1 MTKNNLI
8 KFHIDNYTGQDS
20 TTKIGK
26 NTLPTQPKALH
37 ETMCDAIIEF
47 DDNFKVW
54 SRVLQ
59 KEIENNPGKYD
70 TSNFKGNQG
79 YDFYLMKFPNLK
91 LGYGYT
97 GHIGVLWSPE
107 KEVMAAIVSKKFRLN
122 GSKTQYAIVVV
133 SPKYGDEPNL
143 GVFTDE
149 FLKEYARLTGLG
161 EDEFVLLSSH
171 SGLLSA
177 RGENVRWVVDKGLCV
192 GYKLEC
198 FYYFHKFTSS
208 LMFQSGNHTKKDL
221 KRLEN
226 DMWDVTI

>member
-8 KFHIDNYTGQDS
+8 KFNIDNYTGQGS
-20 TTKIGK
+20 TTKTGK
-26 NTLPTQPKALH
+26 NTLPTQPKALYD
-37 ETMCDAIIEF
+37 TMCDAILEF
-47 DDNFKVW
+47 DNNFD
-54 SRVLQ
+54 VLLEKLR
-59 KEIENNPGKYD
+59 KEVENNPDKYV
-70 TSNFKGNQG
+70 TSDLEGSLTYGLYFVV
-79 YDFYLMKFPNLK
+79 FPNVDF
-91 LGYGYT
+91 GYGYT
-97 GHIGVLWSPE
+97 GHIGVLWSLE

-133 SPKYGDEPNL
+133 SPKYGEEPTL